1 MANILI
7 SACQKLPES
16 ANKTLARKD
25 LLPFIP
31 SRYIGL
37 LALISDSLV
46 STHEVRAD
54 CIQVLVSTMY
64 HLKSTL
70 LPFASYLLK
79 LALRFLEQGS
89 VKIPEYTSHR
99 NDETLAGAKL
109 MASLMASEDQLSDP
123 SQNVR
128 EVCDKLL
135 ACITLRNI
143 FSEKYPMIAVK

>member
-31 SRYIGL
+31 S
-37 LALISDSLV
+37 S
-46 STHEVRAD
+46 
-54 CIQVLVSTMY
+54 
-64 HLKSTL
+64 
-70 LPFASYLLK
+70 SYLRMRFEQIVY
-79 LALRFLEQGS
+79 RFLEQGS

-109 MASLMASEDQLSDP
+109 MASLMASEDVILEHISEGLLEARSVLSKAI
-123 SQNVR
+123 VR
-128 EVCDKLL
+128 S
-135 ACITLRNI
+135 
-143 FSEKYPMIAVK
+143 FSKRT